1 MRETQVTH
9 CTYLVHLHLISMD
22 TDIQGNQ
29 GWVGQLLRNIYTILY
44 RPYWDAG
51 WPIERQDGGKAAQ
64 LGAQLHR

>member
-1 MRETQVTH
+1 
-9 CTYLVHLHLISMD
+9 MD